1 MLIATCSSSVFLGLV
16 FLIFLMTLPHRTFVE
31 FRPGEFAGQSST
43 VISWLANH
51 LVVVQA
57 LWAGAKSCWTKKWT
71 SPWSLSSDPG
81 TQLRWLWTK
90 SSRSSWW
97 HGILNQ
103 TVETSHWTSS
113 VLFAC
118 WMLISQQLT
127 MSTLLFPSLP
137 HFSSC
142 FLFSVRKHEWQLRWR
157 LIPGD
162 GLRLH
167 CPAHTCFPLP
177 SMPDLWPTQPQSLRV
192 TESCLRERWRVSGM
206 RELIWTSMPDLLPEE
221 NKRVYC
227 CGKHSQQL
235 LFNKLIF
242 YILWYFISY
251 EWQAHS
257 CPIL

>member
-1 MLIATCSSSVFLGLV
+1 
-16 FLIFLMTLPHRTFVE
+16 
-31 FRPGEFAGQSST
+31 
-43 VISWLANH
+43 
-51 LVVVQA
+51 
-57 LWAGAKSCWTKKWT
+57 
-71 SPWSLSSDPG
+71 
-81 TQLRWLWTK
+81 
-90 SSRSSWW
+90 
-97 HGILNQ
+97 
-103 TVETSHWTSS
+103 
-113 VLFAC
+113 
-118 WMLISQQLT
+118 
-127 MSTLLFPSLP
+127 MSALLFPSLP

-142 FLFSVRKHEWQLRWR
+142 FIFSVRKHEWQLRWR

-192 TESCLRERWRVSGM
+192 TESCLGERWRVSGM

-242 YILWYFISY
+242 YILWMAGTLLPHPLKNFFAFIFQEKYIFSQICDTY
-251 EWQAHS
+251 MGD
-257 CPIL
+257 